1 MTSTLR
7 VQLQHRIVSDDE
19 TVIRDEVILQFDRS
33 GDRLEVIGLCMKDS
47 KDLLGR
53 LQYAVAE
60 AQAAAY
66 VNRHRCCSACGRSL
80 RGKGQY
86 PIVFRTAF
94 GHVPLA
100 SPRFYR
106 CRCHPADS
114 RTFSPL
120 ADLFTEHTAPE
131 LLYLETRW
139 ASLISF
145 GMTTASLRD
154 VLPVAGTT
162 NPETVRQ
169 PLHKVAVRHDAD
181 LGTGQSDLMDDGPAA
196 GQQPPMLREAVI
208 VGIDGGYLR
217 NWHDKQ
223 KKFEVIVGKSIAE
236 DCDDRYFGFVRSQ
249 NAAPER
255 RFCEVL
261 RRQGLPTDQPVTVL
275 TDGGDSVRALTGN
288 LPSGSEHVLDWFHVA
303 MRMTVLR
310 QYGKGLA
317 HYNPLEATALQDRLE
332 RIKWRLWHGDAGEAL
347 SRARELAGDVAALSS
362 GYPGLARLV
371 QGDGWVG
378 HLHREQRCRAHG
390 LQRALGS
397 WRNHLD
403 RLCRIHRR
411 PHRQPA
417 LCQKAADAV
426 VEERGPPPPADPNLH
441 PRWHAPRPVHH
452 LVSGH
457 ARQRCPARPIG
468 CRSLSCPTVTGA
480 LLH

>member
-1 MTSTLR
+1 
-7 VQLQHRIVSDDE
+7 
-19 TVIRDEVILQFDRS
+19 VIRDEVILQFDRS

-53 LQYAVAE
+53 LQYAVVE

-332 RIKWRLWHGDAGEAL
+332 RIKWRLWHGDADEAL
-347 SRARELAGDVAALSS
+347 TRVRELAEDVAALAS

-371 QGDGWVG
+371 KATVGLATYIANNTAAIADYAERWNHGEIISTAFAESTVDLVVSRRFAKKQQMQWSKKGAHRLLQTRTCTLDGT
-378 HLHREQRCRAHG
+378 
-390 LQRALGS
+390 
-397 WRNHLD
+397 
-403 RLCRIHRR
+403 LCDLFTTWY
-411 PHRQPA
+411 PAMAANDAQPTS
-417 LCQKAADAV
+417 LAAA
-426 VEERGPPPPADPNLH
+426 A
-441 PRWHAPRPVHH
+441 
-452 LVSGH
+452 
-457 ARQRCPARPIG
+457 
-468 CRSLSCPTVTGA
+468 
-480 LLH
+480 